1 MVATLALKKV
11 LKMIISENDFTK
23 KIPFFFLHISFLFTG
38 CNLPGTDCD
47 LPAVSEKDK
56 NDLLFG
62 VEQGTY

>member
-1 MVATLALKKV
+1 
-11 LKMIISENDFTK
+11 MIISENDFTK